1 MNSLSSSNSS
11 IPCAQKSLTSK
22 ISSKTIGT
30 DIYHSEESS
39 SGEEV
44 EKRGKAAKLSKL
56 KTKVS
61 NKHLELNGGEMAC
74 RFCNKVYKNLNL
86 FERHVQACKEKNDNI
101 LIARANTLKVKS
113 EESHESEED
122 QLTQRK
128 KALKAISQEMKCP
141 YCNKIYKKHKIHF
154 EKHLLDC
161 RKKSSKGEREEDN
174 GGEESKSE
182 KEDAE
187 GDDAEGDDVEEDDYC

>member
-1 MNSLSSSNSS
+1 MSMVCPKCGKVYKKHVLHYENHLKTCQAKKSLNSLSSSNSS

-113 EESHESEED
+113 EESLEG
-122 QLTQRK
+122 TQ
-128 KALKAISQEMKCP
+128 
-141 YCNKIYKKHKIHF
+141 
-154 EKHLLDC
+154 
-161 RKKSSKGEREEDN
+161 
-174 GGEESKSE
+174 
-182 KEDAE
+182 
-187 GDDAEGDDVEEDDYC
+187 